1 MVGVVLVFRDLTEPK
16 EAEQVQLSLSS
27 IVESSEDAIIGE
39 RPDGTI
45 TSWND
50 AAVRIFGYTAEELI
64 GANITALTPEGRGDD
79 SFDIVQRIQRGEH
92 VRHYETMRRRK
103 DGTEIIVDLSI
114 SPIRDAAG
122 RIVGASEI
130 ARDITDRKRLQ
141 EQIVYSQ
148 KVESLGVLA
157 GGIAH
162 DFNNLLMGI
171 TANATLILEAPS
183 VSAAT
188 DLAQNVLIATEQAS
202 HLTRQ
207 MLHYSGKGRFL
218 VEPIGLTKQIEN
230 IVLLFRSSIPKG
242 VELRLELD
250 ANLPPINA
258 DAGQIQQLVTNL
270 VLNGA
275 EAIGSFGVVTIS
287 ATLQELTGSGHKN
300 LAGNP
305 VPPGTYARLEVRDT
319 GHGID
324 EVTRARI
331 FDPFFTTKFTG
342 RGLGLAAVLG
352 IVRGHKGGI
361 SVSSEPGKGTTF
373 QVFFPVEVGRRVLHA
388 KI

>member
-1 MVGVVLVFRDLTEPK
+1 
-16 EAEQVQLSLSS
+16 
-27 IVESSEDAIIGE
+27 
-39 RPDGTI
+39 
-45 TSWND
+45 
-50 AAVRIFGYTAEELI
+50 
-64 GANITALTPEGRGDD
+64 
-79 SFDIVQRIQRGEH
+79 
-92 VRHYETMRRRK
+92 
-103 DGTEIIVDLSI
+103 
-114 SPIRDAAG
+114 
-122 RIVGASEI
+122 
-130 ARDITDRKRLQ
+130 
-141 EQIVYSQ
+141 
-148 KVESLGVLA
+148 
-157 GGIAH
+157 
-162 DFNNLLMGI
+162 
-171 TANATLILEAPS
+171 
-183 VSAAT
+183 
-188 DLAQNVLIATEQAS
+188 
-202 HLTRQ
+202 
-207 MLHYSGKGRFL
+207 
-218 VEPIGLTKQIEN
+218 
-230 IVLLFRSSIPKG
+230 LLFRSSIPKG